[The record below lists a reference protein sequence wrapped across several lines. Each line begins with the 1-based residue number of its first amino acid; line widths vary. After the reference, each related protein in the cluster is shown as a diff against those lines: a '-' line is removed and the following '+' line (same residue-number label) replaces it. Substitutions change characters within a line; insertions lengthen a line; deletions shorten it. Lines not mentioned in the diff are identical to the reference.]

1 MWSPFRKHP
10 PGASVTI
17 PKESAVALRCESD
30 GMPEIRIINQ
40 ALDRIA
46 GSEAFSWHLSII
58 IDMAEKHDVGLP
70 TATEVEVLKELGAEF
85 RSHLEANSNA
95 AFLASITWNGTRQL
109 VFRVRDPEVAH
120 AYLTTLTADPS
131 PVRQFDYRIDND
143 PRWTLAEQYLEPGR
157 AAVRR

>member
-1 MWSPFRKHP
+1 MWSLFRSKAP
-10 PGASVTI
+10 SSGVTI
-17 PKESAVALRCESD
+17 PKESAVILQCETDGLPELRVV
-30 GMPEIRIINQ
+30 NQ

-46 GSEAFSWHLSII
+46 GSEAFSWQLSII

-70 TATEVEVLKELGAEF
+70 TSAETEVLKQLAKELRG
-85 RSHLEANSNA
+85 HLEANSNA

-131 PVRQFDYRIDND
+131 PVRQFDYRIDKD
-143 PRWTLAEQYLEPGR
+143 PAWALAEQYLAPGR
-157 AAVRR
+157 AAVKR